1 MRIEKPLKDFST
13 FPTWFVS
20 LTSPRVF
27 IKLVSYLR
35 TVSKDFFAIQFL
47 RKFKFIRTPIVHVDN
62 PLDDKVPFNTRC
74 IADYLGF
81 VNYWIRPLGLLITTL
96 GRKKSIPR
104 LEEFYRCIRNAYKNA
119 ADIYRFRFSTTNRPH
134 YKRRIYFAGVH
145 MLDPHYLC
153 VPSLHITIVC
163 LAYSFMRKVFD
174 DESYDS
180 KLKEMWN
187 KELYDGAVNIAET
200 VLYVKQHS
208 VNCIPAALYLT
219 AKLFPGLFSEGDA
232 LGFLDSM
239 FKNRTDILPDD
250 RREIIQYMKGLF
262 IQFQQE
268 SKDCQD
274 WKEPVKKWL
283 INYEKRADNSKY
295 GRPE

>member
-1 MRIEKPLKDFST
+1 MRAQKPLKDFNT

-20 LTSPRVF
+20 LTSPTVF
-27 IKLVSYLR
+27 VELISYLR
-35 TVSKDFFAIQFL
+35 TVCRDFFSIQFL
-47 RKFKFIRTPIVHVDN
+47 RKFKFLRTPIVHVDN
-62 PLDDKVPFNTRC
+62 PLDDKVRFNPRR

-81 VNYWIRPLGLLITTL
+81 VNFWIRPLALLVTTL
-96 GRKKSIPR
+96 GRKKSKPYLI
-104 LEEFYRCIRNAYKNA
+104 EFYYRLKTAYKNA
-119 ADIYRFRFSTTNRPH
+119 AEIYRFRFSTTNRPH
-134 YKRRIYFAGVH
+134 YKRRIYFAAVH

-174 DESYDS
+174 DEGYDAG
-180 KLKEMWN
+180 LKEMWN
-187 KELYDGAVNIAET
+187 KELYDGAVKIAET

-239 FKNRTDILPDD
+239 FKTRTDILPDD
-250 RREIIQYMKGLF
+250 RREIIQYMKSLF
-262 IQFQQE
+262 TQFLQE
-268 SKDCQD
+268 SAACQD